1 MGMRSASRERE
12 GKGTVCGEFCQAEG
26 VTQAASFGKMY
37 GALGCTCRVPV
48 AQLKDVSR
56 PHETGSDT
64 ANPGPTLQSAMLAT
78 TRDPLSLSGPW

>member
-37 GALGCTCRVPV
+37 WALGCRVPV
-48 AQLKDVSR
+48 AQLKTCFT
-56 PHETGSDT
+56 P
-64 ANPGPTLQSAMLAT
+64 A
-78 TRDPLSLSGPW
+78 